1 MMRNSFWVIER
12 SLQEQRIFLPNDA
25 RQDFSLFLGKTSFSR
40 NRILSLRSGGKT
52 ELLASRTVRRS
63 SDEKK
68 TNTLKIGG
76 TPVSTHE
83 TLLSGEDSKWRKICR
98 FAKTFINKKR
108 RNLENKKLSR
118 KTKTKPE
125 NVFLMIIINKDGRWT
140 KDDRFLFS
148 SKCVT
153 STAARSRTKLQVCSL
168 QFLLCSSD
176 KIRKPKRI

>member
-68 TNTLKIGG
+68 TNTLKIGD
-76 TPVSTHE
+76 TPVSAHE

-140 KDDRFLFS
+140 KTIASFS
-148 SKCVT
+148 AQNVSPPPPPAQGRNCKFVA
-153 STAARSRTKLQVCSL
+153 SNFYFAHP
-168 QFLLCSSD
+168 
-176 KIRKPKRI
+176 IR